1 MYSELLAK
9 MRVLSMYYQTGHWQ
23 VKNAVFYSDHLL
35 LERLYGEASSRMDQI
50 AEKGIGVTGDRS
62 VVNLKNHLAA
72 VMSAAAN
79 LPTEAAE
86 NSVYFQHALA
96 LEQELQSFCKVA
108 ESSEQASMG
117 CRNMLGDIADESEAR
132 IYLLKQRLS
141 K

>member
-35 LERLYGEASSRMDQI
+35 LERLYGEASSRIDQI
-50 AEKGIGVTGDRS
+50 AEKGIGVTGDRAT
-62 VVNLKNHLAA
+62 VNLKNHLMA
-72 VMSAAAN
+72 VVSAAAN
-79 LPTEAAE
+79 LPTEAVE
-86 NSVYFQHALA
+86 NNVYFQNALG
-96 LEQELQSFCKVA
+96 LEQELQSFCKVMNDKP
-108 ESSEQASMG
+108 ELSVG
-117 CRNMLGDIADESEAR
+117 CKNMLGDIADESESR